1 MKLLGIDFGHR
12 RIGIATTDATGLIA
26 RGVTT
31 IDRKKTPRYLDA
43 LQEILNEEA
52 PEKIIFGLPLGPD
65 DEETEMC
72 ASVRKFQK
80 KMYDT
85 LSIELPFDFQDESFS
100 SVRTHEI
107 MMKTSSKKKRAQKE
121 NIDRLAAC
129 LILEDYIRES
139 SGSLLLY

>member
-12 RIGIATTDATGLIA
+12 RIGIATTDATGTIA

-31 IDRKKTPRYLDA
+31 IDRKKNPQYLPLIQDIID
-43 LQEILNEEA
+43 QEA

-72 ASVRKFQK
+72 ASVRNFQQK
-80 KMYDT
+80 IYDK
-85 LSIELPFDFQDESFS
+85 LKIELPFDFQDESFS

-107 MMKTSSKKKRAQKE
+107 MKRTSSKKKRAQKE